1 MAEDKRQARGIR
13 ISDTMLKA
21 MAVLIVITLIAAVF
35 VVPKYGKV
43 FKAYVAARSEYKAAQ
58 AGYEAAEQKNADLSQ
73 TLEEMESMKAES
85 DKLSAEVFKLAART
99 EKEIQEGTSTK
110 KICYITLDDG
120 PYNRGKEFLDLFNKY
135 GVKATFFLTT
145 ANGDKLPDQA
155 DLSAKSMYPEYIKFG
170 HTIGNHTYSHD
181 YGQGGIYSSAE
192 AFMNSVN
199 NQQKFTEEATGGA
212 YTPKIVR
219 FPGGSGE
226 AGETADDIKDALRK
240 AGLGWV
246 DWTVDSGD
254 SWGSDRASAEL
265 IKSNIREAAKDQK
278 IMVILCHEWSKDSL
292 EAMPSIIR
300 YLDKKGYIF
309 LPLFPESVMVQK

>member
-1 MAEDKRQARGIR
+1 MAEDKRPAREIR
-13 ISDTMLKA
+13 ISDTMFKVLA
-21 MAVLIVITLIAAVF
+21 ALIVITLIAAVF
-35 VVPKYGKV
+35 VVPKYGSV
-43 FKAYVAARSEYKAAQ
+43 FGAYRTARSEYKAAE

-73 TLEEMESMKAES
+73 KLEEMEGMKTET
-85 DKLSAEVFKLAART
+85 DELTAEVFKLAAQT
-99 EKEIQEGTSTK
+99 EKDIQAGKSNK

-120 PYNRGKEFLDLFNKY
+120 PYNRGKDFLKLFNQY

-155 DLSAKSMYPEYIKFG
+155 DLSAKSMYPEYIRYG
-170 HTIGNHTYSHD
+170 HTIGNHTYSHN
-181 YGQGGIYSSAE
+181 YGAGGIYSSSA
-192 AFMNSVN
+192 AFMKAVN
-199 NQQKFTEEATGGA
+199 DQQKFTEEATGGA

-226 AGETADDIKDALRK
+226 AGATADDIKEALRK
-240 AGLGWV
+240 EGLGWV

-254 SWGSDRASAEL
+254 SWGSDTASADL

-292 EAMPSIIR
+292 DAMPSVIK